1 VDREQNE
8 LYRFRTGYLKFKA
21 ALCDR
26 NTGLLAYP
34 LLIDEIR
41 RYFEDR
47 ERVAVLVLQI
57 VELER
62 MESIY
67 GWQACDRLLGQ
78 AAEAVRAATEKRL
91 GGDTLV
97 TQDGVHQG
105 RFVVFH
111 PESDEKGNL
120 TALTALRAADELKE
134 EVQAVFAGPEFAG
147 VSPAIQFAAG
157 ASLLTENPFI
167 RFQRQVRSAID
178 GALLPFREADW
189 AGRADLEQ
197 EVRKIIRNG
206 SLEVL
211 YQPIVTLARRE
222 VVGYEALVRGPE
234 GTPLAAPSLLFS
246 YGDQFGLGRE
256 LDRAC
261 RRRALEAA
269 DTLEAGSLL
278 FLNSVPEMVADDPE
292 ADGELSEVMTR
303 TGRAPEQFVLEVS
316 ERRLQTVGETER
328 RGLDQLRSLGI
339 RLALDNAGS
348 GFATLQL
355 IADLQPDFVKIDPT
369 LVRGLDSNLVQQE
382 VARSVVAAAEEV
394 KSEVVAPG
402 VESEPEAEAAQ
413 RCGVRLAQGF
423 HLARPRPGLTGPVRP
438 RPSSRGSKTV

>member
-47 ERVAVLVLQI
+47 ERIAVLVLQI
-57 VELER
+57 MELER

-91 GGDTLV
+91 GRDALV

-111 PESDEKGNL
+111 PESGEKGSL

-134 EVQAVFAGPEFAG
+134 EVQAAFAGPEFAG
-147 VSPAIQFAAG
+147 VSPAIHFAAG

-178 GALLPFREADW
+178 GALLPFREADS
-189 AGRADLEQ
+189 A
-197 EVRKIIRNG
+197 V
-206 SLEVL
+206 S
-211 YQPIVTLARRE
+211 
-222 VVGYEALVRGPE
+222 RG
-234 GTPLAAPSLLFS
+234 
-246 YGDQFGLGRE
+246 GLGRP
-256 LDRAC
+256 
-261 RRRALEAA
+261 RRPGAGGPQDHPQRQPG
-269 DTLEAGSLL
+269 GSL
-278 FLNSVPEMVADDPE
+278 PAH
-292 ADGELSEVMTR
+292 R
-303 TGRAPEQFVLEVS
+303 
-316 ERRLQTVGETER
+316 
-328 RGLDQLRSLGI
+328 
-339 RLALDNAGS
+339 
-348 GFATLQL
+348 
-355 IADLQPDFVKIDPT
+355 
-369 LVRGLDSNLVQQE
+369 DS
-382 VARSVVAAAEEV
+382 
-394 KSEVVAPG
+394 
-402 VESEPEAEAAQ
+402 
-413 RCGVRLAQGF
+413 
-423 HLARPRPGLTGPVRP
+423 
-438 RPSSRGSKTV
+438 